1 MASLGQVLP
10 DNEKSSIAAQAP
22 EDAFV
27 FPADRKLSQT
37 AG

>member
-1 MASLGQVLP
+1 MASLGQVLL

-27 FPADRKLSQT
+27 FPADRKLSRT